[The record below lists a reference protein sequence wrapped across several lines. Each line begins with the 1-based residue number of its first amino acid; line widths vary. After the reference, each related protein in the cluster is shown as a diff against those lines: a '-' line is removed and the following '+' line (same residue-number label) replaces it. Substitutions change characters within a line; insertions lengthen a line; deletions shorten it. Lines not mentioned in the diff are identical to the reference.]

1 MLNHLS
7 PLRDFTLFITKM
19 KILLLGGS
27 GTLGTELRKLNHEII
42 APTRS
47 ECNIE
52 FCGDIEIFCENHKPD
67 VVINAAAIIDNR
79 TIEHDPIKTI
89 NVNIIGAATVALVCA
104 QLNIRYVYIST
115 DYVYKGDRGNY
126 KETDEILPFNKYAWS
141 KLGGECSAVQVKN
154 HLIIRTSF
162 GKSSFD
168 YPNAFTDK
176 WASKDY
182 VDVIAPMI
190 LDAALSPLTGIL
202 NLGTERK
209 TLFDYASQ
217 RSTVQGV
224 RIADTNHFTPQDSS
238 LNLQKWMDYKG
249 LKSDARPHTKC
260 RCCGSSELHTYLDL
274 GLMPMAN
281 NLESTSLA
289 ARNKER
295 YPLQVM
301 FCSDCGL
308 SQLSVV
314 IDPSLLFSY
323 YTYRSGVNQG
333 YVKHCDQMASVL
345 GNKFDL
351 SSESFH
357 IDIAGN
363 DGTLLDSFRKVLHH
377 EVLNVDPASN
387 LTAIAE
393 SRGIPSISDFWGI
406 DIAKK
411 YEGQADLIT
420 ATNVF
425 AHLDDIRGFMHACRV
440 ALKPEGVLV
449 IENPYLIDFIENT
462 EFDTVYFEHVTY
474 WSLRPMMRL
483 ANSLGMKVIGRDKFS
498 IHGGTM
504 RYTLARYG
512 SSHMVDDNVS
522 LVGYNE
528 LDMGYDKLE
537 TYLNWSSQV
546 NKVAQDFAS
555 NLIDLKKKG
564 HSIAAFAA
572 SAKGNTLLNYAGINT
587 DIIDFI
593 ADETPEKIGKFS
605 PGTGIPIV
613 NKYEI
618 EKQKPDYV
626 VILSWNFLKEIT
638 DKLRNNGFKGKF
650 IIPIPKFEIIE

>member
-1 MLNHLS
+1 
-7 PLRDFTLFITKM
+7 M
-19 KILLLGGS
+19 KILLIGGS
-27 GTLGTELRKLNHEII
+27 GTLGTELRKLNADII
-42 APTRS
+42 APVRD
-47 ECNIE
+47 ECDIE
-52 FCGDIEIFCENHKPD
+52 FYGDLECTISEHRPD

-79 TIEHDPIKTI
+79 TIEHNALKTI
-89 NVNIIGAATVALVCA
+89 NVNIIGSANVAAICA
-104 QLNIRYVYIST
+104 EYGIRYVYIST
-115 DYVYKGDRGNY
+115 DYIYKGDRGNY

-162 GKSSFD
+162 GKSDFD
-168 YPNAFTDK
+168 YKKAFTDK
-176 WASKDY
+176 WVSKDY

-190 LDAALSPLTGIL
+190 LEAATSPLTGIL

-209 TLFDYASQ
+209 TIFDYCIQ
-217 RSTVQGV
+217 RNEVEGV
-224 RIADTNHFTPQDSS
+224 RIADTNHFTPYDTS
-238 LNLQKWMDYKG
+238 LNLQRWQDYKN
-249 LKSDARPHTKC
+249 LKSDARPHLKC
-260 RCCGSSELHTYLDL
+260 RCCGSDKMTTYLDL

-281 NLESTSLA
+281 NLEATSLD
-289 ARNKER
+289 ARNKQR
-295 YPLQVM
+295 FPLQVM
-301 FCSDCGL
+301 FCEDCGL

-314 IDPSLLFSY
+314 IDPEKLFSY

-333 YVKHCDQMASVL
+333 YIKHCQKMA
-345 GNKFDL
+345 FDL
-351 SSESFH
+351 AYKYKLNKDSFH

-363 DGTLLDSFRKVLHH
+363 DGTLLKEFQNVILHN
-377 EVLNVDPASN
+377 VLNVDPASN

-393 SRGIPSISDFWGI
+393 AQGIPSVSDFWGI
-406 DIAKK
+406 DIANK
-411 YEGQADLIT
+411 YKGKADLIT

-425 AHLDDIRGFMHACRV
+425 AHLDDIQGFIKACRV
-440 ALKPEGVLV
+440 GLKDDGILV

-474 WSLRPMMRL
+474 WSLMPMIKL
-483 ANSLGMKVIGRDKFS
+483 CKSLGMKVIDCTKFD

-504 RYTLARYG
+504 RYTIAKEESVYE
-512 SSHMVDDNVS
+512 VS
-522 LVGYNE
+522 ESVYSVHENEIIKQYN
-528 LDMGYDKLE
+528 KLE
-537 TYLNWSSQV
+537 TYLKWSNQV
-546 NKVAQDFAS
+546 DRVATTFAK

-564 HSIAAFAA
+564 YSIAAFAA

-618 EKQKPDYV
+618 EKQKPDYI
-626 VILSWNFLKEIT
+626 VILSWNFQIEIMKKLKPIF
-638 DKLRNNGFKGKF
+638 NGKF
-650 IIPIPKFEIIE
+650 IIPIPNFEVI

>member
-1 MLNHLS
+1 MS
-7 PLRDFTLFITKM
+7 Q

-27 GTLGTELRKLNHEII
+27 GTLGTELRKLNADII
-42 APTRS
+42 APS
-47 ECNIE
+47 HDECNIVDEISVRENLE
-52 FCGDIEIFCENHKPD
+52 FYKPD
-67 VVINAAAIIDNR
+67 LVINSAAIIDNR
-79 TIEHDPIKTI
+79 TIEHDAQRTI
-89 NVNIIGAATVALVCA
+89 NVNIIGAANVAYHCA
-104 QLNIRYVYIST
+104 ELNIRYVYISS

-154 HLIIRTSF
+154 HLIVRTSF
-162 GKSSFD
+162 GKSLFD
-168 YPNAFTDK
+168 YKEAFSDK

-182 VDVIAPMI
+182 VDRIAPMI
-190 LDAALSPLTGIL
+190 LEAATSPLTGIL

-209 TLFDYASQ
+209 TLYDYASE
-217 RSTVQGV
+217 RSGVKAV
-224 RIADTNHFTPQDSS
+224 RIADTNHFTPQDTS

-260 RCCGSSELHTYLDL
+260 RCCGSDKLTTYLDL

-289 ARNKER
+289 ARNKDR
-295 YPLQVM
+295 FPLQVM
-301 FCSDCGL
+301 LCEECGL

-314 IDPSLLFSY
+314 VDPEKLFSY

-333 YVKHCDQMASVL
+333 YIEHCKDMVFDVGRKYEL
-345 GNKFDL
+345 NKD
-351 SSESFH
+351 SFH

-363 DGTLLDSFRKVLHH
+363 DGTLLKTFHTYLYHKT
-377 EVLNVDPASN
+377 LNVDPASN

-393 SRGIPSISDFWGI
+393 AQGIPSISDFWSI
-406 DIAKK
+406 DIANK

-425 AHLDDIRGFMHACRV
+425 AHLDDIQGFITACRI
-440 ALKPEGVLV
+440 ALKDEGVLV

-483 ANSLGMKVIGRDKFS
+483 AHSLGMKVIGCDKFS

-504 RYTLARYG
+504 RYTLAKEE
-512 SSHMVDDNVS
+512 SSHIPTKWVDEALYLEVKK
-522 LVGYNE
+522 
-528 LDMGYDKLE
+528 GYDKLE
-537 TYLNWSSQV
+537 TYQDWSSQV
-546 NKVAQDFAS
+546 DKVATDFAN

-564 HSIAAFAA
+564 YSIAAFAA

-618 EKQKPDYV
+618 EKQKPDYI
-626 VILSWNFLKEIT
+626 VILSWNFRIELIEKIR
-638 DKLRNNGFKGKF
+638 KHGYKGKF
-650 IIPIPKFEIIE
+650 IIPIPSFEIVE

>member
-1 MLNHLS
+1 
-7 PLRDFTLFITKM
+7 M
-19 KILLLGGS
+19 KILLLGGY
-27 GTLGTELRKLNHEII
+27 GTLGTELRKLNPDII
-42 APTRS
+42 APSHS
-47 ECNIE
+47 ELNIVSQYSVSE
-52 FCGDIEIFCENHKPD
+52 DLYHYNPDI
-67 VVINAAAIIDNR
+67 VINCAAVIDNR
-79 TIEHDPIKTI
+79 TIEHDPSRTI
-89 NVNIIGAATVALVCA
+89 CTNIIGSANLALACA
-104 QLNIRYVYIST
+104 EHGIRYVYIST

-162 GKSSFD
+162 GKSEFE
-168 YPNAFTDK
+168 YKEAFTDK
-176 WASKDY
+176 WVSKDY

-190 LDAALSPLTGIL
+190 LEAALSPLTGIL
-202 NLGTERK
+202 NIGTDRK
-209 TLFDYASQ
+209 TIYDYASL
-217 RSTVQGV
+217 RSEVKGV
-224 RIADTNHFTPQDSS
+224 RISDTNHFTPQDTS

-249 LKSDARPHTKC
+249 LKSIARPHTKC
-260 RCCGSSELHTYLDL
+260 RCCGSDKMTTYLDL

-289 ARNKER
+289 ARNKDR

-301 FCSDCGL
+301 FCEDCGL

-314 IDPSLLFSY
+314 IDPEKLFSY

-333 YVKHCDQMASVL
+333 YVMHCEEMAYQMVDKYGL
-345 GNKFDL
+345 NKD
-351 SSESFH
+351 SFH

-363 DGTLLDSFRKVLHH
+363 DGTLLRNFKDFIGHK
-377 EVLNVDPASN
+377 VLNVDPASN
-387 LTAIAE
+387 LTAISE
-393 SRGIPSISDFWGI
+393 SRGIPSISDFWGM

-411 YEGQADLIT
+411 HEGKADLIT

-425 AHLDDIRGFMHACRV
+425 AHLDDVKGFLEACRV
-440 ALKPEGVLV
+440 SLKPDGILV
-449 IENPYLIDFIENT
+449 IENPYLIDFIENM

-474 WSLRPMMRL
+474 WSMRPMIQL
-483 ANSLGMKVIGRDKFS
+483 AESVGMKVIGCDKFS

-504 RYTLARYG
+504 RYTLAKKE
-512 SSHMVDDNVS
+512 SKHIPSKWVDEALFLEVKKGFN
-522 LVGYNE
+522 
-528 LDMGYDKLE
+528 KLE
-537 TYLNWSSQV
+537 TYLGWSGQV
-546 NKVAQDFAS
+546 NKLASDFS
-555 NLIDLKKKG
+555 SKLLELKKKG
-564 HSIAAFAA
+564 YSIAAFAA

-618 EKQKPDYV
+618 EKQNPDYI
-626 VILSWNFLKEIT
+626 VILSWNFKDEIMK
-638 DKLRNNGFKGKF
+638 KLGKRKY
-650 IIPIPKFEIIE
+650 IIPIPSFEIIE